1 MKISRE
7 LKTGIVSL
15 VIIALFIWGYNYLKG
30 QNLFN
35 TPSKTYFT
43 EYSNVQGLSTA
54 SVVTLSGVEV
64 GKVVAVRFNKD
75 PNKRGW
81 LIVEFSVETDLE
93 FSKNSIAKIYSASL
107 MGGKSLALV
116 PSYEGDMAKPGD
128 YLPGEIEADVITS
141 VSENLKPLFEKVEN
155 AVVSADSVLVGIN
168 EIMDAKTRDDLKS
181 SIAQLNATISN
192 FNAISKSVNE
202 MVVTNKVKIGN
213 TLTNAEL
220 MTSNFAKLSDSLANS
235 NLSATIK
242 NLETTVNSLNGIIA
256 NAESGKG
263 TLGKLLKDEEMYN
276 NLTSASKELDELLRD
291 IKLNP
296 KRFVH
301 FSFFGKKDKGYVAEP
316 EPEVETEK

>member
-1 MKISRE
+1 LKISRE

-15 VIIALFIWGYNYLKG
+15 TIIALFIWGYNYLKG

-35 TPSKTYFT
+35 APSKTYFT
-43 EYSNVQGLSTA
+43 EYSDVHGLSTA

-93 FSKNSIAKIYSASL
+93 FSKNSVAKIYSASL

-168 EIMDAKTRDDLKS
+168 EIMDAKTRADLKL
-181 SIAQLNATISN
+181 SIAQLNATITN

-202 MVVTNKVKIGN
+202 MVATNKVKIGN
-213 TLTNAEL
+213 TMTNAEL
-220 MTSNFAKLSDSLANS
+220 MTINFAKLSDSLVNS
-235 NLSATIK
+235 NLTSTIK
-242 NLETTVNSLNGIIA
+242 NLETTVNSLNGILA

-276 NLTSASKELDELLRD
+276 NLTSASKELDELLREM
-291 IKLNP
+291 KLNP

-301 FSFFGKKDKGYVAEP
+301 FSLFGKKAKPYVAEP
-316 EPEVETEK
+316 EVEVEN

>member
-15 VIIALFIWGYNYLKG
+15 TIIALFIWGYNYLKG

-35 TPSKTYFT
+35 APSKTYFT
-43 EYSNVQGLSTA
+43 EYSNVQGLNTA
-54 SVVTLSGVEV
+54 SIVTVNGLEV
-64 GKVVAVRFNKD
+64 GKVIAVSFNPD
-75 PNKRGW
+75 PAKRGW

-116 PSYEGDMAKPGD
+116 PSYEGETAKSGD
-128 YLPGEIEADVITS
+128 FFKGETEADVITS

-155 AVVSADSVLVGIN
+155 AMVSADSVLVGIN
-168 EIMDAKTRDDLKS
+168 EIMDAKTRADLKS
-181 SIAQLNATISN
+181 SIAQLNATITN
-192 FNAISKSVNE
+192 FNAISKSVND
-202 MVVTNKVKIGN
+202 MVATNKVKIGN
-213 TLTNAEL
+213 TMTNAEL

-235 NLSATIK
+235 NLSGTIK
-242 NLETTVNSLNGIIA
+242 NLETTVNSLNGILA

-276 NLTSASKELDELLRD
+276 NLTSASKELDELLREM
-291 IKLNP
+291 KLNP

-301 FSFFGKKDKGYVAEP
+301 FSLFGKNAKPYVP
-316 EPEVETEK
+316 EPELEVEAEK

>member
-15 VIIALFIWGYNYLKG
+15 TIIALFIWGYNYLKG

-35 TPSKTYFT
+35 APSKTYFT
-43 EYSNVQGLSTA
+43 EYSDVQGLSTA

-75 PNKRGW
+75 PKKRGW

-116 PSYEGDMAKPGD
+116 PSYEGEMAKPGD

-155 AVVSADSVLVGIN
+155 AMVSADSVLVGIN
-168 EIMDAKTRDDLKS
+168 EIMDAKTRENLKS

-192 FNAISKSVNE
+192 FNAISKSVND

-213 TLTNAEL
+213 TMTNAEL

-235 NLSATIK
+235 NLSSTIK
-242 NLETTVNSLNGIIA
+242 NLETTVNSLNGILA

-276 NLTSASKELDELLRD
+276 NLTSASKELDELLREM
-291 IKLNP
+291 KLNP

-301 FSFFGKKDKGYVAEP
+301 FSLFGKNAKPYVPEP
-316 EPEVETEK
+316 EPEVEAEK

>member
-7 LKTGIVSL
+7 LKTGIVAL
-15 VIIALFIWGYNYLKG
+15 AVIALFIWGYNYLKG
-30 QNLFN
+30 LNIFDAP
-35 TPSKTYFT
+35 TKTYFT
-43 EYSNVQGLSTA
+43 EYSNVQGLNTA
-54 SVVTLSGVEV
+54 SIVTLSGVEV
-64 GKVVAVRFNKD
+64 GKVVAVTFND
-75 PNKRGW
+75 NPNKRGW

-93 FSKNSIAKIYSASL
+93 FSKNSVVKIYSASL
-107 MGGKSLALV
+107 MGGKSLALI

-128 YLPGEIEADVITS
+128 YLPGEIEVDVITS

-168 EIMDAKTRDDLKS
+168 EIMDAKTRADLKS
-181 SIAQLNATISN
+181 SIAELNATISN

-202 MVVTNKVKIGN
+202 MVASNKVKIGN
-213 TLTNAEL
+213 TMTNAEL

-235 NLSATIK
+235 NLGATIK
-242 NLETTVNSLNGIIA
+242 NLETTVNSLNGILA

-276 NLTSASKELDELLRD
+276 NLTSASKELDELLREM
-291 IKLNP
+291 KLNP

-301 FSFFGKKDKGYVAEP
+301 FSLFGKKAKPYVAEP
-316 EPEVETEK
+316 EVEVEN

>member
-7 LKTGIVSL
+7 LKTGIVAL
-15 VIIALFIWGYNYLKG
+15 AVIALFIWGYNYLKG
-30 QNLFN
+30 LNIFDAP
-35 TPSKTYFT
+35 TKTYFT
-43 EYSNVQGLSTA
+43 EYSNVQGLNTA
-54 SVVTLSGVEV
+54 SIVTLSGVEV
-64 GKVVAVRFNKD
+64 GKVVAVTFNDD

-93 FSKNSIAKIYSASL
+93 FSKNSVAKIYSASL

-128 YLPGEIEADVITS
+128 YLPGEIESDVITS

-168 EIMDAKTRDDLKS
+168 EIMDAKTRADLKS
-181 SIAQLNATISN
+181 SIAELNATISN

-202 MVVTNKVKIGN
+202 MVASNKVKIGN
-213 TLTNAEL
+213 TMTNAEL

-235 NLSATIK
+235 NLGATIK
-242 NLETTVNSLNGIIA
+242 NLETTVNSLNGILA

-276 NLTSASKELDELLRD
+276 NLTSASKELDELLREM
-291 IKLNP
+291 KLNP

-301 FSFFGKKDKGYVAEP
+301 FSLFGKKDKGYIAEP
-316 EPEVETEK
+316 EPEIETEK

>member
-1 MKISRE
+1 LKISRE

-15 VIIALFIWGYNYLKG
+15 TIIALFIWGYNYLKG

-35 TPSKTYFT
+35 APSKTYFT
-43 EYSNVQGLSTA
+43 EYSNVQGLNTA
-54 SVVTLSGVEV
+54 SIVTVNGLEV
-64 GKVVAVRFNKD
+64 GKVIAVSFNPD
-75 PNKRGW
+75 PAKRGW

-116 PSYEGDMAKPGD
+116 PSYEGETAKSGD
-128 YLPGEIEADVITS
+128 FFKGETEADVITS

-155 AVVSADSVLVGIN
+155 AMVSADSVLVGIN
-168 EIMDAKTRDDLKS
+168 EIMDAKTRADLKS
-181 SIAQLNATISN
+181 SIAQLNATITN
-192 FNAISKSVNE
+192 FNAISKSVND
-202 MVVTNKVKIGN
+202 MVATNKVKIGN
-213 TLTNAEL
+213 TMTNAEL

-235 NLSATIK
+235 NLSGTIK
-242 NLETTVNSLNGIIA
+242 NLETTVNSLNGILA

-276 NLTSASKELDELLRD
+276 NLTSASKELDELLREM
-291 IKLNP
+291 KLNP

-301 FSFFGKKDKGYVAEP
+301 FSLFGKNAKPYVP
-316 EPEVETEK
+316 EPELEVEAEK